1 MGHKKKGKPKPKQQP
16 QAAAKVEESPVPAPS
31 SPEDTLERASVSSQ
45 SSSGF
50 VMSTSARRRKN
61 KLRNE
66 QKAKEAAGVVT
77 VPNEAQL
84 PAVPTEATAHFEE
97 LAAKLEKEGTLLKAS
112 KTDRSS
118 SDEFIRKLTHTVES
132 ERAALQPKPSFRGT
146 VQQLRLQIYDL
157 SAALDGSENS
167 NSIDAKEAKAMQ
179 EELETQLGRLV
190 EQEAFRAFQHHVNA
204 IKSAVQQRQQQ
215 QQQSQWKKESPPKP
229 ARPPRA
235 PQEGAAGRVAH
246 RLQQILGLEEAPRP
260 EQLHNKEI
268 AKDAGVS
275 AILLDLLFPNG
286 NSGPLAQKW
295 EKEYRVCLQPWM
307 GEKRTLK
314 GVRVTAVTE
323 EAVDNAAARLGNFNP
338 SSSRCTSL
346 LPDNGNTNP
355 NVLTNIRRRVFQLAH
370 QLEGRHGVAIVKD
383 AKGDSITIYGP
394 EAEQIDKVVE
404 ELHTAVNERPRP
416 RTSSGGGGG
425 DHREGGNRRGEFRDT
440 SLKLDVG
447 VAKCV
452 VGDRGENVRKLEFLS
467 KCQIQIKGP
476 PPDPNAHKN
485 TGTANVTIRGANA
498 NDVATGLRMVREYA
512 NSVARRVVKCAS
524 KEVLDRL
531 FGAGQSAHSSVASR
545 FATIRRQ
552 CGCTILRDSDT
563 TLQVLLP
570 LDKDPSLEREIDGA
584 VKDIQQLVEEA
595 SLATTTIPVSP
606 EHSHIWADA
615 ANLRNIQRKAGL
627 VRLSLRKGGEG
638 QGARLELLGNGQAVS
653 KARTMIDKLIDT
665 SGTAEVFET
674 VKECEGDLQ
683 LAEAVVNMLSTNRA
697 ATLHQI
703 ARDSGTTL
711 HIEDGR
717 KGGEVRNVKV
727 VGGPTEVAL
736 AIKLL
741 RRAVAEHRALLALMT
756 TKEVEIPSDKV
767 PSVLGPGGRT
777 LHKIQTLTLCTDV
790 QLSKRTEAGSA
801 AVCVIRGAEEAVKK
815 ADMMLKEII
824 ESGTSA
830 RLHQNGT
837 IEGEPAPAE
846 GKFMGARDA
855 QPRLRNKMRGGAWG
869 GGTAAVA
876 KGASSSSKSRGGAAA
891 KPARKDFVFDESDFP
906 ALPGKSKAKEE
917 KAAGEAQK
925 ESSK

>member
-16 QAAAKVEESPVPAPS
+16 QAAAKVEEVVVVAPS

-467 KCQIQIKGP
+467 
-476 PPDPNAHKN
+476 
-485 TGTANVTIRGANA
+485 
-498 NDVATGLRMVREYA
+498 
-512 NSVARRVVKCAS
+512 
-524 KEVLDRL
+524 
-531 FGAGQSAHSSVASR
+531 
-545 FATIRRQ
+545 
-552 CGCTILRDSDT
+552 
-563 TLQVLLP
+563 
-570 LDKDPSLEREIDGA
+570 
-584 VKDIQQLVEEA
+584 
-595 SLATTTIPVSP
+595 
-606 EHSHIWADA
+606 
-615 ANLRNIQRKAGL
+615 
-627 VRLSLRKGGEG
+627 
-638 QGARLELLGNGQAVS
+638 
-653 KARTMIDKLIDT
+653 
-665 SGTAEVFET
+665 
-674 VKECEGDLQ
+674 
-683 LAEAVVNMLSTNRA
+683 
-697 ATLHQI
+697 
-703 ARDSGTTL
+703 
-711 HIEDGR
+711 
-717 KGGEVRNVKV
+717 
-727 VGGPTEVAL
+727 
-736 AIKLL
+736 
-741 RRAVAEHRALLALMT
+741 
-756 TKEVEIPSDKV
+756 
-767 PSVLGPGGRT
+767 
-777 LHKIQTLTLCTDV
+777 
-790 QLSKRTEAGSA
+790 
-801 AVCVIRGAEEAVKK
+801 
-815 ADMMLKEII
+815 
-824 ESGTSA
+824 
-830 RLHQNGT
+830 
-837 IEGEPAPAE
+837 
-846 GKFMGARDA
+846 
-855 QPRLRNKMRGGAWG
+855 
-869 GGTAAVA
+869 
-876 KGASSSSKSRGGAAA
+876 
-891 KPARKDFVFDESDFP
+891 
-906 ALPGKSKAKEE
+906 
-917 KAAGEAQK
+917 
-925 ESSK
+925 